1 MVEDKAQLIVNDI
14 KNEWGANPVDM
25 AKELGFK
32 EVTFTTKP
40 EVMKVGYE
48 LYKRLGFEEVGEK
61 DGVVS
66 MRMGL

>member
-1 MVEDKAQLIVNDI
+1 MLNTLLDK
-14 KNEWGANPVDM
+14 
-25 AKELGFK
+25 AKELRFK

-48 LYKRLGFEEVGEK
+48 LYKRMGFEEVGEK
-61 DGVVS
+61 DGIVS